1 MVSVTMKALLE
12 AGVHFGHQTR
22 RWNPKMKP
30 YIFGDRNGI
39 HIIDLQKTLQLFKEA
54 TDFVAGQSRDGKRI
68 LFVGTKRQAQ
78 DAVKEEAERCGMYYI
93 NNRWLGGLLTNW
105 QTVSRSLEKYKGLE
119 AQKENNYAD
128 EISKKAVARLE
139 RQRRK
144 LEKNLSGIRHLDAMP
159 EVLIIVD
166 PSKEQIAVLES
177 NKLKVPVV
185 ALVDTN
191 CNPEPIDYVIPGN
204 DDALRS
210 VRLIVSKLA
219 DAVIDGH
226 SMRKQAQEQAAK
238 EAVDAEGEEKPAVA
252 EAAQEVIPAGPV
264 VREIATERKRER
276 ERTTRDTRPGGDRR
290 DFRPRPPRRPAAPRE
305 GAAEAPAPAPAPAP
319 AEPKAE

>member
-1 MVSVTMKALLE
+1 MVSITMKALLE

-39 HIIDLQKTLQLFKEA
+39 HIIDLQKTMHLFKEA
-54 TDFVAGQSRDGKRI
+54 TDFVAESARRGKRI

-78 DAVKEEAERCGMYYI
+78 DAVKDEALRCGQYYI

-105 QTVSRSLEKYKGLE
+105 QTVSKSLEKYKSLD
-119 AQKENNYAD
+119 AMKEVNYAG
-128 EISKKAVARLE
+128 EVSKKQVARLE
-139 RQRRK
+139 RKRRK
-144 LEKNLSGIRHLDAMP
+144 LEKNLAGIKKLDAMP
-159 EVLIIVD
+159 EVLMIID
-166 PSKEQIAVLES
+166 PSKEDIAVLEA
-177 NKLKVPVV
+177 KKMGVKVV

-219 DAVIDGH
+219 DSVIEGQN
-226 SMRKQAQEQAAK
+226 MMKQDAELAAK
-238 EAVDAEGEEKPAVA
+238 DAPEGGADVTPELRDAYAAEAVHPERRKY
-252 EAAQEVIPAGPV
+252 AQ
-264 VREIATERKRER
+264 R
-276 ERTTRDTRPGGDRR
+276 
-290 DFRPRPPRRPAAPRE
+290 RPPRPRVPREIIPDAVPAAP
-305 GAAEAPAPAPAPAP
+305 EAPAPAPAPAP
-319 AEPKAE
+319 AEPAE

>member
-1 MVSVTMKALLE
+1 MVAVTMKALLE

-54 TDFVAGQSRDGKRI
+54 TDFVADSARQGKRI

-105 QTVSRSLEKYKGLE
+105 ATVSRSLEKYKTLE
-119 AQKENNYAD
+119 EKKEANYAG

-139 RQRRK
+139 RIRSK
-144 LEKNLSGIRHLDAMP
+144 LEKNLAGIRHLDQIP
-159 EVLIIVD
+159 ELVIIVD

-177 NKLKVPVV
+177 KKKGVPVV

-210 VRLIVSKLA
+210 VRLIVSKLS
-219 DAVIDGH
+219 DAVIEGVT
-226 SMRKQAQEQAAK
+226 MRKSELEQAAK
-238 EAVDAEGEEKPAVA
+238 EEATGEKP
-252 EAAQEVIPAGPV
+252 ETPAGVLEEV
-264 VREIATERKRER
+264 VAAPAPAH
-276 ERTTRDTRPGGDRR
+276 RPAGDRR
-290 DFRPRPPRRPAAPRE
+290 PVGDRRPDTRRPSDRTPRAPRPPRKHVPRE
-305 GAAEAPAPAPAPAP
+305 IIGEMP
-319 AEPKAE
+319 